1 MLSEDPTFFTWM
13 QNFNSCILYIFC
25 RGHNG
30 VRSAIASLH
39 SDVSSCVFLLFFI
52 VIVDIGRRKEDESS
66 AIKKN
71 FFFLPS

>member
-1 MLSEDPTFFTWM
+1 MLSEDLTLFTWSRISIHVY
-13 QNFNSCILYIFC
+13 NIVC

-30 VRSAIASLH
+30 VRSAITSLH

-66 AIKKN
+66 AIKK
-71 FFFLPS
+71 